1 MNGLILF
8 IGSLTNFKLVN
19 LLNKFMFKDKYNV
32 IAQKVKFQAKQNPT
46 SSSPPPFFSLLMF
59 SYKIVC
65 HCLCCIY
72 KLGFLETRK
81 GFL

>member
-1 MNGLILF
+1 MVHAFLNWNWGILPTYISLTIIMNGLILF

-46 SSSPPPFFSLLMF
+46 SSPPPPFFSLLM
-59 SYKIVC
+59 
-65 HCLCCIY
+65 CI
-72 KLGFLETRK
+72 
-81 GFL
+81 